1 MPNFYEEL
9 MRQMEQDARRTDE
22 WLRRFLQSVLPPD
35 KFWEPLVDVYETKV
49 AVKVK
54 VELAGVKPED
64 IHLELSGDGSALTV
78 RGCRRDEELEVGGRT
93 MFHQMEIYL
102 GPFERTVPL
111 PPRLNLDREAIQ
123 ATFRDGFLL
132 VTLPRLPAPAR
143 LVTTSIPVEGA

>member
-35 KFWEPLVDVYETKV
+35 KYWEPLADVYETRD
-49 AVKVK
+49 AVRVK
-54 VELAGVKPED
+54 VELAGVRPDD
-64 IHLELSGDGSALTV
+64 IHLELAGDGSALTV
-78 RGCRRDEELEVGGRT
+78 RGCRRDEDLEAGDRT
-93 MFHQMEIYL
+93 MFHQMEVYL

-111 PPRLNLDREAIQ
+111 PPRLNLNREAIQ

-132 VTLPRLPAPAR
+132 VSLPKLPASAR
-143 LVTTSIPVEGA
+143 PITTSIPVKGA